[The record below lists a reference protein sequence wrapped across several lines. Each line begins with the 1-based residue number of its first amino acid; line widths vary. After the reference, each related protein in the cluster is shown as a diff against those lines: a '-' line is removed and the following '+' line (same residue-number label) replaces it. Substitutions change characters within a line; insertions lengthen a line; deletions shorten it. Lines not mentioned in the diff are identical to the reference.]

1 MVRMRP
7 NVRRAEAADLD
18 GVLALYRELRPN
30 DPILPDAEAKT
41 AFDRLLQRDDVAI
54 IVCQG
59 ERLLTATCMLA
70 VVPNLASGTRPFGI
84 IEHVVT
90 LPQFRRCGYA
100 KAVLEQ
106 ALELAWSK
114 GCYKVVLLSGA
125 ERKGAHKLYESVG
138 FRGDIEVG
146 FVAKPA

>member
-1 MVRMRP
+1 MRP